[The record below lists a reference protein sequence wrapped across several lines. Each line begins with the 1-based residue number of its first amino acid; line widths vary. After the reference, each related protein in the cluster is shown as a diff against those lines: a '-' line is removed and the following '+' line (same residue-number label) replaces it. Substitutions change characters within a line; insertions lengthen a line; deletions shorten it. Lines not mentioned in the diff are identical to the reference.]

1 MARLVRFLERIH
13 DGEVL
18 LLDGAIGTELQ
29 RRGAP
34 MDSTAWC
41 GLATQSHPEM
51 LRQIHI
57 DYITAGADIITTN
70 TFATGR
76 HVLEPLGLGDE
87 AETLDRMS
95 VAIARQAIEASA
107 EKEVLIAGSMSSM
120 GPLDRSRSTPRGD
133 AAEISYRKQA
143 ETLAEAGVDVLV
155 LEMLRDIANASLVI
169 EAATG
174 VGLPVLVGW
183 SASSDE
189 TGDVVPHRSN
199 PYREYEARSFNE
211 LTRLGAKMGGDVAGI
226 MHSAVELTGPALE
239 ILNRHWAGP
248 TMAYAETG
256 RFEPPNWVFT
266 EATAPEGYAAA
277 AREWIEAGV
286 QVIGGCCGTTPSHA
300 TAIRSVMDT
309 VAPSN
314 HIED

>member
-1 MARLVRFLERIH
+1 MTRLVRFLERIR
-13 DGEVL
+13 DGEIL

-41 GLATQSHPEM
+41 GLATHSHPEV

-57 DYITAGADIITTN
+57 DYIGAGADIITTN

-87 AETLDRMS
+87 AETLDRTA

-107 EKEVLIAGSMSSM
+107 EREVLIAGSMSSM
-120 GPLDRSRSTPRGD
+120 GPLDRSQSTPRGD
-133 AAEISYRKQA
+133 AAEIGYGKQA

-169 EAATG
+169 GAATA

-189 TGDVVPHRSN
+189 PGEVVPHRSE
-199 PYREYEARSFNE
+199 PYREHEQRSFDE
-211 LTRLGAKMGGDVAGI
+211 LMRLGAELGGDVAGI
-226 MHSAVELTGPALE
+226 MHTAVEVTGPALE
-239 ILNRHWAGP
+239 ILNRHWSGP

-277 AREWIEAGV
+277 ARQWVETGV
-286 QVIGGCCGTTPSHA
+286 QVVGGCCGTTPSHVA
-300 TAIRSVMDT
+300 AIRSALDT
-309 VAPSN
+309 LALSS